1 MVLSLPLPLDT
12 PNSFL
17 YLSPV
22 DLFFTAVA
30 AVMLYLHSLRD
41 FAREVTKLGGERLR
55 HGLRQATENRFVGA
69 LTGAVGAA
77 LVQSSSVVNF
87 VTMGLAEQKVMTM
100 RQAWTVMIGANIG
113 TTVTAWLIAFKFTGM
128 GPVLV
133 TLGGLWSLMGPRS
146 LRPYGRPVFHFGLIF
161 LALGL
166 ISSTLLPL
174 AQAPE
179 VLAWRDT
186 LSTPLRALIFGAA
199 LTMLVQSS
207 SVVVGLTVLSVAGGL
222 LDPTLSI
229 WVVVGA
235 NLGTG
240 WVAVITAS
248 ALGPFARRLAL
259 FNAGLD
265 LEMPGPTRD
274 RGAKLVAAV
283 EAGEVSAE
291 TVRERARAVLR
302 LMGRVGILDEAPTF
316 NERSVDRPEHRAL
329 IRKAGAEGIVLLKN
343 EGLLPISAEKK
354 IAAIGPNTKI
364 AQIMGGGSSQLNP
377 HYRVS
382 PWDAL
387 AERLGS
393 DALVYAPGCQNH
405 R

>member
-1 MVLSLPLPLDT
+1 M
-12 PNSFL
+12 
-17 YLSPV
+17 

-87 VTMGLAEQKVMTM
+87 VTMGLAEQKIMTM
-100 RQAWTVMIGANIG
+100 RQAWTIMIGANIG

-133 TLGGLWSLMGPRS
+133 TLGGLWSLMGPRD

-166 ISSTLLPL
+166 ISTTLLPL
-174 AQAPE
+174 AQTPE

-240 WVAVITAS
+240 WVALLTAS

-265 LEMPGPTRD
+265 LAGLALFVTVLQFAIRPLLAMIDEPGL
-274 RGAKLVAAV
+274 KVAFV
-283 EAGEVSAE
+283 HSA
-291 TVRERARAVLR
+291 
-302 LMGRVGILDEAPTF
+302 F
-316 NERSVDRPEHRAL
+316 NLSAATLAL
-329 IRKAGAEGIVLLKN
+329 I
-343 EGLLPISAEKK
+343 LLPWLWRHLERYVPKSESGIS
-354 IAAIGPNTKI
+354 G
-364 AQIMGGGSSQLNP
+364 
-377 HYRVS
+377 
-382 PWDAL
+382 
-387 AERLGS
+387 
-393 DALVYAPGCQNH
+393 
-405 R
+405 

>member
-1 MVLSLPLPLDT
+1 M
-12 PNSFL
+12 
-17 YLSPV
+17 

-55 HGLRQATENRFVGA
+55 LGLRAATENRFIGA

-87 VTMGLAEQKVMTM
+87 VTMGLSEQRVMPM

-113 TTVTAWLIAFKFTGM
+113 TTVTAWLIAYKFTGL
-128 GPVLV
+128 GPILV
-133 TLGGLWSLMGPRS
+133 TVGGLWSLIGPRNW
-146 LRPYGRPVFHFGLIF
+146 RPYGRPVFQFGLIF

-166 ISSTLLPL
+166 ISTTLLPL
-174 AQAPE
+174 AQTPE

-186 LSTPLRALIFGAA
+186 LSTPLRALLFGTA

-222 LDPTLSI
+222 LEPELSI

-248 ALGPFARRLAL
+248 TLGPFARRLAL

-265 LEMPGPTRD
+265 LAGLTLFVTVLQFAIRPLLAMIDEPG
-274 RGAKLVAAV
+274 LQVAFV
-283 EAGEVSAE
+283 HSA
-291 TVRERARAVLR
+291 
-302 LMGRVGILDEAPTF
+302 F
-316 NERSVDRPEHRAL
+316 NLSAATLAL
-329 IRKAGAEGIVLLKN
+329 VLLPWLWRHLERYVPKA
-343 EGLLPISAEKK
+343 EIS
-354 IAAIGPNTKI
+354 G
-364 AQIMGGGSSQLNP
+364 
-377 HYRVS
+377 
-382 PWDAL
+382 
-387 AERLGS
+387 
-393 DALVYAPGCQNH
+393 
-405 R
+405 

>member
-1 MVLSLPLPLDT
+1 
-12 PNSFL
+12 
-17 YLSPV
+17 V

-55 HGLRQATENRFVGA
+55 QALRKATDNRFLGA

-87 VTMGLAEQKVMTM
+87 VTMGLAEQKVMPM
-100 RQAWTVMIGANIG
+100 RQAWTIMIGANIG
-113 TTVTAWLIAFKFTGM
+113 TTVTAWLIAYKFTGF

-133 TLGGLWSLMGPRS
+133 TLGGLWTLVGPVAW
-146 LRPYGRPVFHFGLIF
+146 RPYGRPVFHFGLIF

-166 ISSTLLPL
+166 ISTTLLPL
-174 AQAPE
+174 AQTPE

-222 LDPTLSI
+222 LEPELSI

-240 WVAVITAS
+240 WVALITAS
-248 ALGPFARRLAL
+248 TLGPFARRLAL

-265 LEMPGPTRD
+265 F
-274 RGAKLVAAV
+274 
-283 EAGEVSAE
+283 AGLMLFVG
-291 TVRERARAVLR
+291 VLQFA
-302 LMGRVGILDEAPTF
+302 I
-316 NERSVDRPEHRAL
+316 RPLLAL
-329 IRKAGAEGIVLLKN
+329 IDEPGLQVAFVHSAFNLSAATLALI
-343 EGLLPISAEKK
+343 LLPWLWSH
-354 IAAIGPNTKI
+354 
-364 AQIMGGGSSQLNP
+364 L
-377 HYRVS
+377 
-382 PWDAL
+382 
-387 AERLGS
+387 ER
-393 DALVYAPGCQNH
+393 YAPEDGVSG
-405 R
+405 

>member
-1 MVLSLPLPLDT
+1 M
-12 PNSFL
+12 
-17 YLSPV
+17 

-41 FAREVTKLGGERLR
+41 FAREVTTLGGERLR
-55 HGLRQATENRFVGA
+55 RGLRQATENRFVGA

-128 GPVLV
+128 GPMLV
-133 TLGGLWSLMGPRS
+133 TLGGLWSLMGPRD

-174 AQAPE
+174 AQTPE
-179 VLAWRDT
+179 VLAWRDK
-186 LSTPLRALIFGAA
+186 LSTPVHALVFGTV

-207 SVVVGLTVLSVAGGL
+207 AVVVGLTVLSVASGL

-240 WVAVITAS
+240 WVAFINAS
-248 ALGPFARRLAL
+248 ALGPFARRLAS
-259 FNAGLD
+259 FNCCLDLAGLALFVTVLQFAIRPLLAMID
-265 LEMPGPTRD
+265 EPG
-274 RGAKLVAAV
+274 LQVAFV
-283 EAGEVSAE
+283 HSA
-291 TVRERARAVLR
+291 
-302 LMGRVGILDEAPTF
+302 F
-316 NERSVDRPEHRAL
+316 NLSAAAL
-329 IRKAGAEGIVLLKN
+329 ALT
-343 EGLLPISAEKK
+343 LLPWLWRYLERYVPKSES
-354 IAAIGPNTKI
+354 G
-364 AQIMGGGSSQLNP
+364 
-377 HYRVS
+377 VS
-382 PWDAL
+382 
-387 AERLGS
+387 G
-393 DALVYAPGCQNH
+393 
-405 R
+405 